1 MNDNKLIAEFYLE
14 NIPHEH
20 TFGIALLHM
29 ESEAMEF
36 HTSWDWLMPVAKK
49 CINPEVNT
57 EGWDNLAVALT
68 TCNLDEV
75 YQAVVEFIKAYNAVE
90 VALAQ
95 EKYDNEE

>member
-36 HTSWDWLMPVAKK
+36 HTSWDWLMPVVEKIENGGLDPHETIATALESRV
-49 CINPEVNT
+49 IEDVYNEVVDT
-57 EGWDNLAVALT
+57 
-68 TCNLDEV
+68 
-75 YQAVVEFIKAYNAVE
+75 IKRYN
-90 VALAQ
+90 
-95 EKYDNEE
+95 NEEKEKIQDRVRRI